1 MTTGTT
7 AKLLAE
13 KLGFGYI
20 DSGAMYRAVS
30 MCSARKAVLGF
41 ISNLYLSLCLA
52 PMLTPARIVL

>member
-30 MCSARKAVLGF
+30 MSNQDNSSSFGF
-41 ISNLYLSLCLA
+41 FLLFLFQA
-52 PMLTPARIVL
+52 